1 MKLQYTAGI
10 DMGTQGTKA
19 ALFTPDGRKVSE
31 AFEKSRLIYGG
42 PGQVCQNADDIYGS
56 VLRTLSELMK
66 KTKVLP
72 EQVAA
77 IGIDGQMAGIM
88 AVDSDFEAVGPYDS
102 WLDTRCEPYINKM
115 KNKAEDE
122 VIRRTGGQIT
132 YAHGPKILWR
142 KAERQEEYD
151 RTAKF
156 VLPGVYAAGKL
167 CGLKAENA
175 WID

>member
-66 KTKVLP
+66 KTNVLP

-77 IGIDGQMAGIM
+77 IGID
-88 AVDSDFEAVGPYDS
+88 
-102 WLDTRCEPYINKM
+102 
-115 KNKAEDE
+115 
-122 VIRRTGGQIT
+122 
-132 YAHGPKILWR
+132 R
-142 KAERQEEYD
+142 KS
-151 RTAKF
+151 
-156 VLPGVYAAGKL
+156 VV
-167 CGLKAENA
+167 
-175 WID
+175 